1 MKIGDKYFYKY
12 MISIFISIFLLGGI
26 MIEEKPWP
34 IEVLVRIFKW
44 FPTEERLQQLA
55 PVCKLFH
62 QAVHT
67 PKLILIQN
75 LHFVHFIL
83 FLGTL
88 NI

>member
-1 MKIGDKYFYKY
+1 MT
-12 MISIFISIFLLGGI
+12 SIFISIFLLGGI
-26 MIEEKPWP
+26 MIGEKPWP
-34 IEVLVRIFKW
+34 IEVLVKIFKW
-44 FPTEERLQQLA
+44 FPMEERLQQLE

-62 QAVHT
+62 QAVRT